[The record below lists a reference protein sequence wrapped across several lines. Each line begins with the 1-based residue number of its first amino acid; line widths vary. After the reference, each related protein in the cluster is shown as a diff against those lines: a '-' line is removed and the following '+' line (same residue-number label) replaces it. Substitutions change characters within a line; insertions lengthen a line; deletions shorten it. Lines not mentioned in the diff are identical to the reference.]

1 MTTRCRTGWLVS
13 FLVVVAGFA
22 GCNLFNPSG
31 SGDRDGGDVD
41 GLIELGQEHMR
52 AREFAAAY
60 DAFSQALARDSSKSL
75 AWHGLSK
82 ALIGRDSLPVTEL
95 IRRAQDLGNL
105 QPGDSM
111 PFLKD
116 NDSIKNR
123 FYRPLLRLQ
132 SLLMAFHRRDSLGRT
147 DGVYASSRS
156 SMDLLIASNLG
167 LVLKLGDLNRD
178 TLFSQRDNLLRGAF
192 DSLSSGG
199 IKPSVIAPDSFLS
212 KPGDTTGKVD
222 PQKVAD
228 FNTFLQGMGDDVEV
242 NRTILKQ
249 AAAADPGASADSQS
263 MDAKIDKFLSAAGNS
278 IVFWKLNDSLDNDG
292 DGCVDE
298 EVWGDSLDNDGD
310 GIVDEDA
317 RIAYVL
323 PGVPRYPGLVFA
335 NAPDDGIRNDR
346 LDPITGR
353 YVVGVD
359 DVVTGMFVRSTA
371 SVAMASA
378 GRNRAFQDLLWV
390 DPKTDTAWA
399 NTLRDF
405 PTETEEEQVSRTRNR
420 IRLRILALPIAQRV
434 AKGAMHVGG
443 CWSAMQGGAR

>member
-1 MTTRCRTGWLVS
+1 MTTRCRTGWLVPI
-13 FLVVVAGFA
+13 LVVVAGFA

-31 SGDRDGGDVD
+31 SGDRDGGDAD
-41 GLIELGQEHMR
+41 GLIESGQERLR
-52 AREFAAAY
+52 ARDFGAAY
-60 DAFSQALARDSSKSL
+60 DAFSQALAMDSSKSL

-82 ALIGRDSLPVTEL
+82 ASIGRDSLPVTEL
-95 IRRAQDLGNL
+95 IRRAQDLGTL
-105 QPGDSM
+105 KPGDPM
-111 PFLKD
+111 PFLKE

-132 SLLMAFHRRDSLGRT
+132 SILMAFHRRDSLGRT

-156 SMDLLIASNLG
+156 SMDLLISSNLG

-178 TLFSQRDNLLRGAF
+178 TLFSERDNLLKGAF
-192 DSLSSGG
+192 DSLGSGG
-199 IKPSVIAPDSFLS
+199 IKPSVIAPDSFLTKS
-212 KPGDTTGKVD
+212 GDTTGKVN
-222 PQKVAD
+222 PQKVTD

-249 AAAADPGASADSQS
+249 TAASQPSTDSQS

-317 RIAYVL
+317 RIAYVR
-323 PGVPRYPGLVFA
+323 PIAMRTSDSVFA
-335 NAPDDGIRNDR
+335 VAPDDGIRNDR
-346 LDPITGR
+346 LDHVTGK

-359 DVVTGMFVRSTA
+359 DAAIGVFVRA
-371 SVAMASA
+371 FRAPLVLP
-378 GRNRAFQDLLWV
+378 GRTNAFRSLTWV
-390 DPKTDTAWA
+390 DPRNDTAWG
-399 NTLRDF
+399 NTLKNF
-405 PTETEEEQVSRTRNR
+405 PTETEDERLSRTRNR
-420 IRLRILALPIAQRV
+420 IRLRVLAMPIAQR
-434 AKGAMHVGG
+434 ASEGARLVGG
-443 CWSAMQGGAR
+443 CWNARSGGAR